1 MNKIQIVSYFLQG
14 NSFPVVLKRNDDT
27 FFVKLREGMSGEFSL
42 LSEWFGNTLG
52 SLIGLNTR
60 TPIWITIPENV
71 EFNDIYIEVRE
82 LVAKSVGLNIG
93 YKYIEEIKEVSI
105 PELINFDEDALTDI
119 FLFDILMMNI
129 DRTIT
134 NLNLLNISGKPT
146 TSDFDS
152 SLLFNE
158 IINGRD
164 LLADNRI
171 LQCFKANPLYQIVDS
186 GRIDQFIEKVN
197 RIPIH
202 TIVNSI
208 PNGILNDTRRNTL
221 LDGLQQRAKNRWRI
235 EETLERLECI
245 TLETEEERNSRI
257 NKNREKLEK
266 LVNATT
272 KG

>member
-1 MNKIQIVSYFLQG
+1 MEDIQIISYFNQG
-14 NSFPVVLKRNDDT
+14 NSFPVVLKRNDET

-60 TPIWITIPENV
+60 TPIWIKIPEDV
-71 EFNDIYIEVRE
+71 VFNDIYIEVRE

-93 YKYIEEIKEVSI
+93 YKYIDEIKEVSI
-105 PELINFDEDALTDI
+105 PELISFDEDALTDI

-134 NLNLLNISGKPT
+134 NLNLLNISGRPT

-158 IINGRD
+158 IVNGRD

-186 GRIDQFIEKVN
+186 DKIDQFIEKVN
-197 RIPIH
+197 RVPIH
-202 TIVNSI
+202 TIIDSI
-208 PNGILNDTRRNTL
+208 PNEMLNDARRNAL
-221 LDGLQQRAKNRWRI
+221 LDGLQQRAKNQWRI
-235 EETLERLECI
+235 KETLERLECI

-257 NKNREKLEK
+257 RKNREKLEE
-266 LVNATT
+266 LVKATT

>member
-1 MNKIQIVSYFLQG
+1 
-14 NSFPVVLKRNDDT
+14 
-27 FFVKLREGMSGEFSL
+27 
-42 LSEWFGNTLG
+42 
-52 SLIGLNTR
+52 
-60 TPIWITIPENV
+60 
-71 EFNDIYIEVRE
+71 
-82 LVAKSVGLNIG
+82 
-93 YKYIEEIKEVSI
+93 
-105 PELINFDEDALTDI
+105 
-119 FLFDILMMNI
+119 MMNI

-257 NKNREKLEK
+257 RKNREKLEE
-266 LVNATT
+266 LVKATS